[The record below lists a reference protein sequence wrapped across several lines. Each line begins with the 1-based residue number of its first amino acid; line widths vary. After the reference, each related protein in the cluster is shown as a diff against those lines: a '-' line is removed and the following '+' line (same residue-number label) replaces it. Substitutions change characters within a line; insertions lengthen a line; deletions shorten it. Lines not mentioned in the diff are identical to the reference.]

1 MKKLSSCELFKASE
15 RNFQMGGDR
24 MGGKGEVSRK
34 RKGFTGLEAAIV
46 LTAFVVV
53 AAVFSYVVLNA
64 GFFTTQK
71 SKEVVHTGVEQA
83 TSSVELAG
91 DVIGYG
97 WKKSP
102 GTDSGNRTLGF
113 IDDGTFYDLLS
124 LTGASNTYVKAV
136 VDNGSA
142 PWWVN
147 VSVTYKNDTNTYTT
161 YINITDTNY
170 TTYKDWADASDFF
183 SNPAIDI
190 IKMEEAGSPHNVTSY
205 EVYVQSK
212 GSYEWQYDGT
222 QKSDKL
228 TIVKFYLQLTA
239 GEHPMDMDGITLSY
253 ADSNT
258 YIGSLEYVDK
268 GGDAHNMDDTKKL
281 PMQEGEWT
289 YYIITSEGYG
299 DSDNLLELGEKA
311 EVTLVVPEGG
321 VSTNEDFQVEVKPA
335 SGATLTIKRKT
346 PSAIDYVM
354 TLH

>member
-1 MKKLSSCELFKASE
+1 M
-15 RNFQMGGDR
+15 RR
-24 MGGKGEVSRK
+24 KGEMSRK

-102 GTDSGNRTLGF
+102 GSGDSGNITLGF
-113 IDDGTFYDLLS
+113 IDDGTFYDMAS
-124 LTGASNTYVKAV
+124 LTNASKTYVKAV
-136 VDNGSA
+136 VSNNGT

-147 VSVTYKNDTNTYTT
+147 VRVTYKSVAGTETT
-161 YINITDTNY
+161 YINITNTNY
-170 TTYKDWADASDFF
+170 TAYKDWNASGFF

-190 IKMEEAGSPHNVTSY
+190 IKMEEENKVNVTSY
-205 EVYVQSK
+205 EIYVQSN
-212 GSYEWQYDGT
+212 GTYTWQYDGT

-253 ADSNT
+253 ADSDT
-258 YIGSLEYVDK
+258 YVGSLKYVDK
-268 GGDAHNMDDTKKL
+268 GGDAYNMDDSKKL

-289 YYIITSEGYG
+289 YYIVGSEGYG

-321 VSTNEDFQVEVKPA
+321 VSTNEEFQVEVKPA
-335 SGATLTIKRKT
+335 SGATLTVKRKA